1 MIMMMMSSPVPD
13 LFSVGSESALFFI
26 TEMCL
31 CRDEADI
38 TEKGPAGDSTG
49 ERLAATVGG
58 GSRHTFGI
66 FSAEYSCF
74 PYRSALFF
82 CLGDACTL
90 SFLD

>member
-49 ERLAATVGG
+49 AVSYTHLTLP
-58 GSRHTFGI
+58 TT
-66 FSAEYSCF
+66 AEV
-74 PYRSALFF
+74 
-82 CLGDACTL
+82 
-90 SFLD
+90 